1 MVVCHMSQKVQDII
15 LISIDIILDNWL
27 TLLGILS
34 VYEILVLRK
43 IMVVG
48 DMA

>member
-1 MVVCHMSQKVQDII
+1 MQNIV
-15 LISIDIILDNWL
+15 LYSIDINLDNWL
-27 TLLGILS
+27 TLLGLLS
-34 VYEILVLRK
+34 VYEILDLRK